1 MLCLQLFC
9 SPPVATR
16 LSLRAPKRHKCRQ
29 IARMGPSLATTFREL
44 FGRLPRHLITR
55 RGALSISADAL
66 PKIVPDTAAQVKYL
80 SYGHAALSDDTV
92 DIQLDGLLLKSVAST
107 SSDQTA
113 KAVEAFNSLLTEVGT
128 AKSAFNAPRCCRTC
142 SGRHSAVD
150 GPGMHVSFNFGHRNR
165 SLSQEASATAT

>member
-1 MLCLQLFC
+1 MLTVILLAAGCN
-9 SPPVATR
+9 
-16 LSLRAPKRHKCRQ
+16 APIIESAKTPQVSSDRTDGAV
-29 IARMGPSLATTFREL
+29 IGYY
-44 FGRLPRHLITR
+44 LPRALWTFTAAFDNTK
-55 RGALSISADAL
+55 GALSISADAL